1 MSRQTTQLALTGV
14 RCASCAA
21 TIERALNVLPGV
33 AGAAV
38 NVADN
43 TASVTYESDSAQIP
57 ELIAAIEAAGYGAA
71 PIAESMRKVTLA
83 VSGMHCAG
91 CARTIESALAD
102 LPGVASAAVN
112 FADQTASVEYDM
124 TALDIEDLRAAVE
137 AVGYGAT
144 LLTEETLDTRLAE
157 QQKEA
162 ARNRAL
168 LLFGIIFSI
177 PVFVLGMWLPHL
189 PGGAYIQF
197 ALATPVQFVLGW
209 QYYLG
214 SYKSLRAGSATMD
227 VLIAM
232 GSSAA
237 WLYSVWFTFFAEGHL
252 YYDTAAMILTLITLG
267 RYLEARARGR
277 TSNAIRALMQLAPD
291 HATRIVDGAE
301 ESVPVAQ
308 LQVGDTLLVRP
319 GERIP
324 VDGTVTF
331 GHSTLDESMITGESI
346 PVEKSEGDGV
356 IGGTINLVGSF
367 RFQATA
373 GGSHTALQQIIRLVR
388 DAQGTKPPIQR
399 IADTVAAYFV
409 PSVILV
415 AVLTLVGWLL
425 AGRGLE
431 HAMLSAV
438 SVLVIACPCALGLAT
453 PTAVMVGTGV
463 GAESGILIRQAAALE
478 AVGGLDTIV
487 FDKTGTLTEG
497 RPQLT
502 DVRALNE
509 TTDDALLRIAGAAEL
524 PSEHPLARA
533 IVDTARK
540 THPDLPQAEQFEAIV
555 GRGVR
560 AVVEGRSVLVGSRR
574 LIEDNG
580 IDTTA
585 AAGELEALQQ
595 QGRTALAVAVDGTVS
610 GVLGLADVVKPT
622 SSDAVSAL
630 RRMGLEVYL
639 LTGDNERTG
648 QAVGRELGIENV
660 LAEVLPEQK
669 GEQVGALQAAGRR
682 VAMVGDGI
690 NDAPALAQA
699 DVGIAIGTGTDVAI
713 EAGEITLVS
722 GDPLGVV
729 RAIILSRRTLTHIK
743 QNLFFSFLYNVA
755 AIPLAVAGVLNP
767 MIAAAAMAASSVSV
781 VGNSLRLRWYAP
793 RLLERGGR

>member
-1 MSRQTTQLALTGV
+1 MPRETTQLALTGV
-14 RCASCAA
+14 HCASCAA
-21 TIERALNVLPGV
+21 TIERALNALPGV
-33 AGAAV
+33 TAAAV

-43 TASVTYESDSAQIP
+43 TASVTYESHSAQLPQI
-57 ELIAAIEAAGYGAA
+57 IAAIEVAGYGAA
-71 PIAESMRKVTLA
+71 PIDQSMRRVTLA

-91 CARTIESALAD
+91 CARTIETALAD

-124 TALDIEDLRAAVE
+124 TALDIEDLLAAVE

-157 QQKEA
+157 QEKEA

-197 ALATPVQFVLGW
+197 VLATPVQLVLGW
-209 QYYLG
+209 QYYVG

-291 HATRIVDGAE
+291 QATRIVDGVE
-301 ESVPVAQ
+301 ELVAVAH
-308 LQVGDTLLVRP
+308 LQVGDTVLVRP
-319 GERIP
+319 GERVP
-324 VDGTVTF
+324 VDGTVIS
-331 GHSTLDESMITGESI
+331 GQSTVDESMITGESI

-373 GGSHTALQQIIRLVR
+373 VGAHTALQQIIRLVR
-388 DAQGTKPPIQR
+388 EAQGTKPPIQR

-409 PSVILV
+409 PAVILV
-415 AVLTLVGWLL
+415 AALTLAGWLL
-425 AGRGLE
+425 AGRDIE

-497 RPQLT
+497 RPRVT
-502 DVRALNE
+502 DVRALGE
-509 TTDDALLRIAGAAEL
+509 TAEDDLLRLAGAAEL

-533 IVDTARK
+533 IVDTARSS
-540 THPDLPQAEQFEAIV
+540 HPDLPQAEQFEAIV

-560 AVVEGRSVLVGSRR
+560 AVVEGHSVLVGSRR

-580 IDTTA
+580 IDTAA

-595 QGRTALAVAVDGTVS
+595 QGRTALAVAVDGAVA
-610 GVLGLADVVKPT
+610 GVLSLADVVKPT
-622 SSDAVSAL
+622 SRDTVGAL
-630 RRMGLEVYL
+630 RRMGLDVYL

-648 QAVGRELGIENV
+648 RAVGRELGIESV

-669 GEQVGALQAAGRR
+669 SEQISALQAAGHR

-729 RAIILSRRTLTHIK
+729 RAIVLSRRTLAHIK

-793 RLLERGGR
+793 RLLERVGR